1 MSIASA
7 SEMAPTFIDRSDDGL
22 TRRIYEEGLTQ
33 IEFAKQNGI
42 LGFAQFRQ
50 QACPFAFALQQ
61 ELCLVEKAEG
71 FIDSKYV

>member
-1 MSIASA
+1 LIGVTS
-7 SEMAPTFIDRSDDGL
+7 DRSDDGL
-22 TRRIYEEGLTQ
+22 THRIYEEGLIQ
-33 IEFAKQNGI
+33 IEFTKQNGI

-61 ELCLVEKAEG
+61 ERCLEKRGEA